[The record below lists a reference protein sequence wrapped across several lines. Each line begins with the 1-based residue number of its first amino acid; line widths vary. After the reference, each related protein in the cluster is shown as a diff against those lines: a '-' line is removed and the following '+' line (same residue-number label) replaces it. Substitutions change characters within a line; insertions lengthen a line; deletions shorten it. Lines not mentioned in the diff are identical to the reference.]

1 MSGFFTYRQFSLYD
15 TPSLANQVA
24 VVTVSVK
31 TSPTYNS
38 LGPLGSGREAASN
51 SLFQYLLHP
60 LTRVANVNLE
70 ITAQLLLHGIETV
83 YVLARSHDK
92 YIRAQEE
99 WQRRIGGSLGKGDTR
114 VQFIQCD
121 LADIVAA
128 KSAANELKHKTDRLD
143 IMICNAATIY
153 NRPFVDVPTPAKAIG
168 VSTNYERS
176 PQGIEQ
182 VFASNCV
189 GHQVLATNLLPLM
202 KRTINQGKASN
213 GRIAVASSS
222 MHVFCRELNLDL
234 LTSPTRL
241 KPAYIDGVWRY
252 ARAKVGNILFARELS
267 LRLMQ
272 EEDPASSKI
281 YVNAFFPGNIV
292 TDQWSVWDEYIG
304 EALGSLFRLLFSI
317 IGQSLEDGAANAIYL
332 AASPKVISNSTRG
345 QYFIPIAKP
354 YKTTAIASDMK
365 LARDLWDWTEAKA
378 AEALGPEEQA
388 KTRTV
393 DG

>member
-24 VVTVSVK
+24 VVTVK
-31 TSPTYNS
+31 
-38 LGPLGSGREAASN
+38 
-51 SLFQYLLHP
+51 
-60 LTRVANVNLE
+60 
-70 ITAQLLLHGIETV
+70 ITAQLLLHGIEKV

-99 WQRRIGGSLGKGDTR
+99 WQRRIGGSLGKGNTR

-128 KSAANELKHKTDRLD
+128 KNAANKLKHKTDRLD
-143 IMICNAATIY
+143 IMICNA
-153 NRPFVDVPTPAKAIG
+153 AIG

-222 MHVFCRELNLDL
+222 MHAFCCELNLDL

-304 EALGSLFRLLFSI
+304 EAWVPCLGAYS
-317 IGQSLEDGAANAIYL
+317 QSLVRAW
-332 AASPKVISNSTRG
+332 KM
-345 QYFIPIAKP
+345 YFIPIAKP

-365 LARDLWDWTEAKA
+365 LARDLWGVLSRMKDHYLLGGLFYAQDWTEAKA

>member
-24 VVTVSVK
+24 VVTGGQAGIGK
-31 TSPTYNS
+31 
-38 LGPLGSGREAASN
+38 
-51 SLFQYLLHP
+51 
-60 LTRVANVNLE
+60 E
-70 ITAQLLLHGIETV
+70 ITAQLLLHGIEKV

-99 WQRRIGGSLGKGDTR
+99 WQRRIGGSLGKGNTR

-128 KSAANELKHKTDRLD
+128 KSAANKLKHKTDRLD
-143 IMICNAATIY
+143 IMICNA
-153 NRPFVDVPTPAKAIG
+153 AIG

-222 MHVFCRELNLDL
+222 MHAFCCELNLDL

-304 EALGSLFRLLFSI
+304 EGLGSLLRRLFSI

-332 AASPKVISNSTRG
+332 AASPKVISNSSHG

>member
-1 MSGFFTYRQFSLYD
+1 
-15 TPSLANQVA
+15 
-24 VVTVSVK
+24 
-31 TSPTYNS
+31 
-38 LGPLGSGREAASN
+38 
-51 SLFQYLLHP
+51 
-60 LTRVANVNLE
+60 
-70 ITAQLLLHGIETV
+70 
-83 YVLARSHDK
+83 
-92 YIRAQEE
+92 
-99 WQRRIGGSLGKGDTR
+99 
-114 VQFIQCD
+114 
-121 LADIVAA
+121 
-128 KSAANELKHKTDRLD
+128 
-143 IMICNAATIY
+143 
-153 NRPFVDVPTPAKAIG
+153 
-168 VSTNYERS
+168 
-176 PQGIEQ
+176 
-182 VFASNCV
+182 
-189 GHQVLATNLLPLM
+189 
-202 KRTINQGKASN
+202 
-213 GRIAVASSS
+213 
-222 MHVFCRELNLDL
+222 
-234 LTSPTRL
+234 
-241 KPAYIDGVWRY
+241 
-252 ARAKVGNILFARELS
+252 
-267 LRLMQ
+267 MQ

>member
-24 VVTVSVK
+24 VVTGGQAGIGK
-31 TSPTYNS
+31 
-38 LGPLGSGREAASN
+38 
-51 SLFQYLLHP
+51 
-60 LTRVANVNLE
+60 E

-143 IMICNAATIY
+143 IMICNAA
-153 NRPFVDVPTPAKAIG
+153 IG

-222 MHVFCRELNLDL
+222 MHAFCRELNLDL
-234 LTSPTRL
+234 LTSSTRL

-272 EEDPASSKI
+272 EEDPTSSKI

-304 EALGSLFRLLFSI
+304 EALGSLLRILFSI

-388 KTRTV
+388 KTHTV